1 MGGQDKKLPL
11 QKKIGFFTAA
21 GGVYHSL
28 VRRLWCRWF
37 ILNKL
42 LSQKKVYAGVCRG
55 TYVCVSVCVCVGVL
69 GGASALP
76 IRSSDGLPAF
86 TRSSTLLLR

>member
-1 MGGQDKKLPL
+1 MYGVDCPCPRATQPTPTPRSRSRALSSV
-11 QKKIGFFTAA
+11 GFFTAA

-42 LSQKKVYAGVCRG
+42 LSQKKILPLSARCAYRG
-55 TYVCVSVCVCVGVL
+55 GTKG
-69 GGASALP
+69 
-76 IRSSDGLPAF
+76 
-86 TRSSTLLLR
+86 